1 MGYSMDEIAKALQIA
16 VEAHKGA
23 VDKGGNDY
31 IFHPISVALHMKT
44 NEEKIVALLHDIVED
59 TEITIEDL
67 RKQGF
72 SEKILMAID
81 AITRREN
88 EDRETYLCRVKANSL
103 AKAVKI
109 ADLNHN
115 SDITRIIEPKEKDF
129 ERIKKYVKEI
139 KFWE

>member
-1 MGYSMDEIAKALQIA
+1 
-16 VEAHKGA
+16 
-23 VDKGGNDY
+23 
-31 IFHPISVALHMKT
+31 MKT

-129 ERIKKYVKEI
+129 ERIKKYAKEI
-139 KFWE
+139 KFLEAKI